1 MSNMRV
7 FELAKE
13 MNLPAKQLLQRI
25 RKLGIPVSSNFNALS
40 DEQIAIIRKKIGSP
54 ASPPPSRPAKESPA
68 QIISTRRE
76 DTNPEGTL
84 ELDSDTLIGGK
95 RPRRIRRRRSEEA
108 QEENIIRVSGDRQET
123 PPPPPE
129 PVVEVQQEV
138 TEPEEAPVETTVEA
152 RSADTSAEEVTEERV
167 AEPEPKPA
175 HQKVETVAE
184 VVPPPTPP
192 PSEPTSRP
200 TTASEEEERK
210 QRERKSEKKGS
221 KARHHRRNESE
232 NEALL
237 RRQRRENNEPVAV
250 NYNEDDDQPRRKQ
263 RKSERRRERRVRE
276 QTETAKHVF
285 NPRKKSIKIGNAIT
299 VADLASLIG
308 IKVTEILKR
317 LMENGVMASIN
328 QSIPGE
334 TAALIAAEFDVE
346 VEQETTNLEEQV
358 FEVADGTDERGRAPI
373 VTIMGHVDHGKTSLL
388 DKIRS
393 AKVTEGEAG
402 GITQHIGAY
411 HVRHNDHNIT
421 FLDTPGH
428 EAFTAM
434 RARGANITDIVILV
448 VAADD
453 RVQPQTIEAIN
464 HARAAEVPLIVAV
477 NKVDKP
483 DSSPQRIEQELLEHN
498 LVSEGLGGDTIMV
511 PVSAKTGDGIDN
523 LLEMVIKFI
532 NRLSTI
538 IKDCRL
544 VLY

>member
-40 DEQIAIIRKKIGSP
+40 DEQIAIIRKKIGGP
-54 ASPPPSRPAKESPA
+54 TSPPPSRPAKESPA

-108 QEENIIRVSGDRQET
+108 QEENIIRVSSDRQET

-129 PVVEVQQEV
+129 PAVEVQQEAS
-138 TEPEEAPVETTVEA
+138 EPEEAPVETTVEA
-152 RSADTSAEEVTEERV
+152 PSADTSVEEVTEERV
-167 AEPEPKPA
+167 VEPEPKPA
-175 HQKVETVAE
+175 HQEVETVAE
-184 VVPPPTPP
+184 VAPPPPP
-192 PSEPTSRP
+192 PSSEPTSRP
-200 TTASEEEERK
+200 ATTTSEEEERK

-221 KARHHRRNESE
+221 KARHHRRDESE
-232 NEALL
+232 NEALQ

-250 NYNEDDDQPRRKQ
+250 SYNEDDDQPRRKQ
-263 RKSERRRERRVRE
+263 RKSERRRDRRVRE

-334 TAALIAAEFDVE
+334 
-346 VEQETTNLEEQV
+346 
-358 FEVADGTDERGRAPI
+358 
-373 VTIMGHVDHGKTSLL
+373 
-388 DKIRS
+388 
-393 AKVTEGEAG
+393 
-402 GITQHIGAY
+402 
-411 HVRHNDHNIT
+411 
-421 FLDTPGH
+421 
-428 EAFTAM
+428 
-434 RARGANITDIVILV
+434 
-448 VAADD
+448 
-453 RVQPQTIEAIN
+453 
-464 HARAAEVPLIVAV
+464 
-477 NKVDKP
+477 
-483 DSSPQRIEQELLEHN
+483 
-498 LVSEGLGGDTIMV
+498 
-511 PVSAKTGDGIDN
+511 
-523 LLEMVIKFI
+523 
-532 NRLSTI
+532 
-538 IKDCRL
+538 
-544 VLY
+544 